1 MITEAELKTGVV
13 FGEHE
18 NQEYV
23 YMPGS
28 EIGLE
33 KPMCV
38 YENCGKRLDV
48 DLSEALRLI
57 RVRSLRPAKH
67 PVLGMSSC

>member
-1 MITEAELKTGVV
+1 MITETELKTGVV
-13 FGEHE
+13 FGDRE

-57 RVRSLRPAKH
+57 RVRSLKHVKH
-67 PVLGMSSC
+67 PVFGMSSC

>member
-1 MITEAELKTGVV
+1 MITETELKTGVV
-13 FGEHE
+13 FGDRE

-48 DLSEALRLI
+48 DLPEALRLI
-57 RVRSLRPAKH
+57 RVRSLRHTKH
-67 PVLGMSSC
+67 PVLGKNSC

>member
-1 MITEAELKTGVV
+1 MITETELKTGVI
-13 FGEHE
+13 FGDYE

-48 DLSEALRLI
+48 DLLEALRLI
-57 RVRSLRPAKH
+57 RVRSLRHTKH
-67 PVLGMSSC
+67 PVLGKNSC

>member
-1 MITEAELKTGVV
+1 MITETELKTGVV
-13 FGEHE
+13 FGDRE

-48 DLSEALRLI
+48 DLPEALRLI
-57 RVRSLRPAKH
+57 RVRSLKHVKH
-67 PVLGMSSC
+67 PVFGMSSC

>member
-1 MITEAELKTGVV
+1 MITETELKTGVV
-13 FGEHE
+13 FGDRE

-28 EIGLE
+28 ESGLE
-33 KPMCV
+33 GPMCV

-48 DLSEALRLI
+48 DLQEALRLI
-57 RVRSLRPAKH
+57 RVRSLRHAKH
-67 PVLGMSSC
+67 PVFGMSSC